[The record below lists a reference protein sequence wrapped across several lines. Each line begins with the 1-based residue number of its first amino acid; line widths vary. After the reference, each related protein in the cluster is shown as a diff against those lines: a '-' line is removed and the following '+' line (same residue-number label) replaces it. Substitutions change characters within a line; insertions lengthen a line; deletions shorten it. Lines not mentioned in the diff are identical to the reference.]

1 MKSIHYLLALA
12 VAASVAS
19 CSSSP
24 SWSVKG
30 SIDGSEGKLV
40 TLERSYN
47 GYWSVLDSVRPGA
60 DGSFSFKAEPAGYA
74 DIYRVRVDDWTA
86 YFPIDSIENIT
97 INADLATK
105 TYSLAGSDD
114 AVMFNEINKLID
126 NTIAAKG
133 NAAANDS
140 ILKKQLSGV
149 VLGDMNSIVSY
160 YIINKKIAGQP
171 IFNPADK
178 GDLRVIGA
186 VVNSFSA
193 LRPNDPRTR
202 IMEQQY
208 IANRRAIRAATN
220 PATTIEAVEIGYPD
234 ITLKDVNGQE
244 RSISDIAGHGRPV
257 IINFTAYASDYSPA
271 INVILNNI
279 YEAGQAQIY
288 QVSVDANEYVWQ
300 DAARN
305 LPWVTVYN
313 APSDGDR
320 ALRLYNVVGVPVSY
334 IIDGS
339 GKLQERVD
347 DVAKLPEAIKKY
359 N

>member
-1 MKSIHYLLALA
+1 MKSIHYLLAIA
-12 VAASVAS
+12 VASVVTA
-19 CSSSP
+19 CSSAP
-24 SWSVKG
+24 TWSVKG

-47 GYWSVLDSVRPGA
+47 GYWNVLDSVRPGA
-60 DGSFSFKAEPAGYA
+60 DGSFSFKTEPAGYA
-74 DIYRVRVDDWTA
+74 DIYRVRVNDWTA

-97 INADLATK
+97 LNADLATK
-105 TYSLAGSDD
+105 TYTLAGSDD

-126 NTIAAKG
+126 STIAAKG

-140 ILKKQLSGV
+140 ILKRQLSGV
-149 VLGDMNSIVSY
+149 ILGDMNSIVSY
-160 YIINKKIAGQP
+160 YIINKKIDGQP

-208 IANRRAIRAATN
+208 IANRRALNTQ
-220 PATTIEAVEIGYPD
+220 ATTIEAVEIGYPD
-234 ITLKDVNGQE
+234 ITLKDVAGQE
-244 RSISDIAGHGRPV
+244 RSISDIVGHGRPV
-257 IINFTAYASDYSPA
+257 IVNFTAYAADYSPA

-279 YEAGQAQIY
+279 YETGQADIY
-288 QVSVDANEYVWQ
+288 QISVDADEYVWQ

-313 APSDGDR
+313 SPRDGDR
-320 ALRLYNVVGVPVSY
+320 ALRVYNVIGVPVSY

-339 GKLQERVD
+339 GRLQERVD
-347 DVAKLPEAIKKY
+347 DVAKLPEVLKKY
-359 N
+359 K